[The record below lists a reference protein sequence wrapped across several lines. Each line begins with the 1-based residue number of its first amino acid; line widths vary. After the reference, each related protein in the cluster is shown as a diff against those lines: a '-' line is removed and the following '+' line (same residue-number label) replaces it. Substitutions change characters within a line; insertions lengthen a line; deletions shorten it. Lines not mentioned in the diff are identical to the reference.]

1 MNHEWQKIT
10 ERCQKSH
17 TNGFLQYAA
26 IVYFE
31 ERMDQRKAIQLQNVT
46 ET

>member
-1 MNHEWQKIT
+1 MNDKKL
-10 ERCQKSH
+10 RNVVRNH
-17 TNGFLQYAA
+17 TQTGFYNMQQLS
-26 IVYFE
+26 IFK